1 MPTVI
6 AEFTTEAEAYIAK
19 GMLEAEGISAEIEP
33 NRMATLYGAGST
45 WSPVRLFVADADAE
59 RARRLLEQHND
70 I

>member
-1 MPTVI
+1 MAAII

-33 NRMATLYGAGST
+33 NRYGAGST

>member
-1 MPTVI
+1 
-6 AEFTTEAEAYIAK
+6 
-19 GMLEAEGISAEIEP
+19 MLEAEGISAEIEP